1 MPDSNP
7 DSSRSSPPLKGAI
20 ILALAAS
27 GVMLLAPILA
37 QSHQLRGSVL
47 PTLLLGF
54 VLSTIAG
61 IWVFRI
67 ARQRPVG
74 HKLWARLLGVLM
86 LLLGLGG
93 PLLLLTFL
101 FLMMSYGG
109 AWGRPLR
116 VQGHQLHPELRV
128 GSDWTLGERA
138 DTSGLDAPTRSALE
152 ALWLHDAQ
160 KEHAS
165 VPAFARI
172 SWLLAATGAPADLME
187 WAHRAGLEEVDH
199 ARRCF
204 ALAAG
209 YGGRTHSVEPM
220 SDLLLGG
227 LDVQGDPRVALA
239 VESLRDGCLLED
251 FNADVAGACAVECRD
266 PAARDVLG
274 RIAREERSHAEFS
287 WALLDWTLQV
297 GAAPVR
303 TAVAE
308 ATQRLGRIRRPTAT
322 TARTAILV
330 SAADPRRMRE
340 HGRLPDTEWAP
351 LWEQRLSATA
361 ARVAG
366 LLEKRQAQVS

>member
-1 MPDSNP
+1 MPNSDP
-7 DSSRSSPPLKGAI
+7 DSSPSPHPIKGMI
-20 ILALAAS
+20 VLALAAS
-27 GVMLLAPILA
+27 GMMLLAPVLA
-37 QSHQLRGSVL
+37 QSHQLRGAVL

-61 IWVFRI
+61 IWAFRI

-74 HKLWARLLGVLM
+74 HKLWARLLSVLM

-93 PLLLLTFL
+93 PLLLMMFV

-116 VQGHQLHPELRV
+116 VQGRQLHPELRV
-128 GSDWTLGERA
+128 GSNWTLGERP
-138 DTSGLDAPTRSALE
+138 DTSGLDGPTLSALE

-187 WAHRAGLEEVDH
+187 WAHRAGLEEIDH

-209 YGGRTHSVEPM
+209 YGERAHSVEPM
-220 SDLLLGG
+220 PDLLLDG
-227 LDVQGDPRVALA
+227 LNVQGDPRVVLA

-251 FNADVAGACAVECRD
+251 FNADVAEACGVQCRD

-287 WALLDWTLQV
+287 WALLGWALQV
-297 GAAPVR
+297 GGAPVR

-308 ATQRLGRIRRPTAT
+308 AAQRLGRIRRPTAT

-351 LWEQRLSATA
+351 LWERRLSATV

-366 LLEKRQAQVS
+366 LLEEHQAHVA